1 MLGHVDRNIFNVI
14 SGGFGTA
21 QVAPAA
27 GGDAPAGVHAE
38 TTADSVAQKM
48 LMAKVCVCVGSSV
61 ARIALYGMQ
70 GSTWLEV
77 CCHEHVIRSWLE
89 ACCHEHVM

>member
-48 LMAKVCVCVGSSV
+48 LMAKVCVCVWGRVSH
-61 ARIALYGMQ
+61 ALHC
-70 GSTWLEV
+70 T
-77 CCHEHVIRSWLE
+77 
-89 ACCHEHVM
+89 ACRGRLGLKCAVTSM